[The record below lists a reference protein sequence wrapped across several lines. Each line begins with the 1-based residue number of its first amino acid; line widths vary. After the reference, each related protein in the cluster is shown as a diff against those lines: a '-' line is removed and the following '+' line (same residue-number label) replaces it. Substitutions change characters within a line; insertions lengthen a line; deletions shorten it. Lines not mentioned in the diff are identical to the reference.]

1 MVEALVGTVIAL
13 VATGAL
19 ALMAEIV
26 AFSPS
31 TSSRTLTP
39 YEEMLVERVY
49 KKKRENYEPKVAEW
63 LQQQEVNHPRSKLRP
78 MEDR

>member
-39 YEEMLVERVY
+39 YEKMLVDRVY
-49 KKKRENYEPKVAEW
+49 IEKPGNGEPKVAEW